1 MTRSKAFCTPRM
13 PLALAMTTGF
23 AAQREAAGRG
33 RGGRIGWGMPKTAP
47 AARPPA
53 AEARKSRRDTTSR
66 TVRSRKAE
74 VLGFTRRAGRCQLAR
89 GAARFYVPRV
99 TPELSLLVPVFNERE
114 NLAPLL
120 REIAAALPAPP
131 YAAVAVHAGSRHGP
145 LAGLRRLRPTAAAP

>member
-13 PLALAMTTGF
+13 PL
-23 AAQREAAGRG
+23 
-33 RGGRIGWGMPKTAP
+33 TAP

-99 TPELSLLVPVFNERE
+99 SPELSLVVPVFNERE

-120 REIAAALPAPP
+120 REIAAALRGGGTA
-131 YAAVAVHAGSRHGP
+131 YEVVAV
-145 LAGLRRLRPTAAAP
+145 